1 MRFLE
6 DDVIVGDKL
15 IPFLVANDVFELV
28 PEKATSNVLQT
39 FQTQWNYDKIC
50 INDDMIKVKLP
61 EDSFPPSSLFVS
73 IVAFFFLSEESTTLA
88 RVGDSSVITMSSLC
102 QCIVSILAKHL
113 ARSWPET
120 LSFTLVRWR
129 KCFGFRGRVNTDFE
143 VCSLVSLSVITSCF
157 ATECFSIYEKFTNWL
172 WTYLSDSY
180 LSYYYNKS
188 KKVIVEF
195 YPLSIDEPGEVC
207 CRKRVVHITGHA
219 QCISNSISWL
229 KSKYLWPVLWF
240 YCYVN
245 I

>member
-1 MRFLE
+1 MMLSSE
-6 DDVIVGDKL
+6 
-15 IPFLVANDVFELV
+15 
-28 PEKATSNVLQT
+28 TSLFHSSLQT
-39 FQTQWNYDKIC
+39 TFLSLFLKKQHQMYYKHFKLNEIMIIC
-50 INDDMIKVKLP
+50 INEDMINIKLP
-61 EDSFPPSSLFVS
+61 EDEADSFTPFSLFVS

-172 WTYLSDSY
+172 WTYLSNSY
-180 LSYYYNKS
+180 LSNTTTIS
-188 KKVIVEF
+188 Q
-195 YPLSIDEPGEVC
+195 
-207 CRKRVVHITGHA
+207 RK
-219 QCISNSISWL
+219 L
-229 KSKYLWPVLWF
+229 L
-240 YCYVN
+240 
-245 I
+245 

>member
-1 MRFLE
+1 MMLSSE
-6 DDVIVGDKL
+6 
-15 IPFLVANDVFELV
+15 
-28 PEKATSNVLQT
+28 TSLFHSSLQT
-39 FQTQWNYDKIC
+39 TFLSLFLKRQHQMYYKHFKLNEIMIIC
-50 INDDMIKVKLP
+50 INEDMIKVKLP
-61 EDSFPPSSLFVS
+61 EDEADSFPPSSLFVS

-172 WTYLSDSY
+172 WTYLSNSY
-180 LSYYYNKS
+180 LSYYYKKS
-188 KKVIVEF
+188 KKVIVELPAF
-195 YPLSIDEPGEVC
+195 HWWTRWGLLPETC
-207 CRKRVVHITGHA
+207 CSHNRS
-219 QCISNSISWL
+219 CPM
-229 KSKYLWPVLWF
+229 YLQPDILA
-240 YCYVN
+240 
-245 I
+245 